1 MATTCLSCGQVSEND
16 DRFCAACGASLDF
29 GGEPTGVI
37 DLDLEDS
44 DNRIA
49 KPQAGSES
57 ANALLVVLR
66 GALEG
71 VRFPLEGQVGTTITL
86 GRAADSGIFLDDVT
100 VSRKHALVVRY
111 AAGWTIV
118 DQGSLN
124 GTYVNRERVD
134 ERVLNNDDEVQ
145 VGKYRF
151 AFLAQGN

>member
-29 GGEPTGVI
+29 GGEPTGII
-37 DLDLEDS
+37 DLDLEEATNQPADPREGGPS
-44 DNRIA
+44 
-49 KPQAGSES
+49 SS
-57 ANALLVVLR
+57 ALLGVLR

-71 VRFPLEGQVGTTITL
+71 VRFPLEGPVGTTITL

-111 AAGWTIV
+111 ASGWTIV